1 MEKMLKA
8 VPEMPREPPPGVISV
23 PVLGVQG
30 EGQLAPEY
38 FYREAVPPPEVLQP
52 PAPLFVPGVPPG
64 TAPEIIPELGPPDT
78 GPPA

>member
-1 MEKMLKA
+1 
-8 VPEMPREPPPGVISV
+8 MPREAPPGVISV

-30 EGQLAPEY
+30 EGRLAPEY

-52 PAPLFVPGVPPG
+52 PAPPFDPEVAPGLAPG
-64 TAPEIIPELGPPDT
+64 ITPEVRPPDT

>member
-1 MEKMLKA
+1 
-8 VPEMPREPPPGVISV
+8 VISV

-30 EGQLAPEY
+30 EGRLAPEY

-52 PAPLFVPGVPPG
+52 PAPLF
-64 TAPEIIPELGPPDT
+64 TPEITPEVAPPDT